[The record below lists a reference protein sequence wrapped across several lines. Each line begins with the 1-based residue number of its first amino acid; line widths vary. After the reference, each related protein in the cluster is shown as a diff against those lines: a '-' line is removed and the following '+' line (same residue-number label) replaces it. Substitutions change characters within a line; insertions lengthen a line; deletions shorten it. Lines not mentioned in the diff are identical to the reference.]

1 MNCIDCLYYC
11 NDAKAVINSTQEPDT
26 TKILNDISRICKEFQ
41 VDNDYTEKFQE
52 YDMELS
58 DEIKIRLLLIRV
70 KTLHKYREKC
80 YNSETQ
86 ALNTMSVT
94 VL

>member
-41 VDNDYTEKFQE
+41 VDNDYTEKF
-52 YDMELS
+52 
-58 DEIKIRLLLIRV
+58 
-70 KTLHKYREKC
+70 
-80 YNSETQ
+80 
-86 ALNTMSVT
+86 
-94 VL
+94 